1 MRTPEARLEYRIERN
16 GDKFVAIDS
25 DENTVGVF
33 DTEGEAQADIARA
46 KKEDA
51 IWERTK
57 ELMRH
62 SVRTIMVEFEVD
74 METALNWVNAG
85 AGITALGME
94 EGDEEPK
101 H

>member
-1 MRTPEARLEYRIERN
+1 MTAPEAKLEYRIERDD
-16 GDKFVAIDS
+16 DKFVAIDS
-25 DENTVGVF
+25 DEETGGVF

-57 ELMRH
+57 ELTRR
-62 SVRTIMVEFEVD
+62 SVRTIMAEFEVD
-74 METALNWVNAG
+74 METALNYVNSA
-85 AGITALGME
+85 AGITVLGME
-94 EGDEEPK
+94 ERDEEPK

>member
-1 MRTPEARLEYRIERN
+1 MTAPGAKLGYRIERD

-25 DENTVGVF
+25 DEETVGVF
-33 DTEGEAQADIARA
+33 DSEGEAQADIARA

-62 SVRTIMVEFEVD
+62 SVRMIMAEFDVD

-85 AGITALGME
+85 AGITVLGMK

>member
-1 MRTPEARLEYRIERN
+1 MMAPEVRLEYRIERD

-25 DENTVGVF
+25 DEDTVGVF
-33 DTEGEAQADIARA
+33 DTEGEAQADIARE

-51 IWERTK
+51 IWARTK
-57 ELMRH
+57 ELMRAT
-62 SVRTIMVEFEVD
+62 VRTIMTEFSVD
-74 METALNWVNAG
+74 METALGHVNSAAG
-85 AGITALGME
+85 MRILGME

>member
-1 MRTPEARLEYRIERN
+1 MTASEAKLEYRIERD

-25 DENTVGVF
+25 DEETVGVF

-62 SVRTIMVEFEVD
+62 SVRTVMAEFEVD
-74 METALNWVNAG
+74 METALHWVNAG

-94 EGDEEPK
+94 EGDE
-101 H
+101 